1 MNKLHCTDRGIP
13 RWSEHRCHVETGPG
27 YQFCS
32 VCRLQRCR
40 WWTVGRFGW
49 QNRDANLSRR
59 RWWRQQKSTSPS
71 RFWSSDERRKVS
83 SFPLKFWTLSYY
95 HLFFYLLI
103 HRWHRLGI
111 SIKGN
116 VVTLIKDCEQQVT
129 RPLPRQGQ
137 KLSSS
142 GIILIG
148 QQLLDESFYS
158 VREWEVA
165 VCARSCILYSTFAD
179 TCLYTKIDCH
189 LIIQF
194 HYREIYNNWFWY
206 HHPNQLTKFANSL
219 CQTAASL
226 LAKWAIQAVT
236 AHHLPIQ
243 NGNFLWV

>member
-148 QQLLDESFYS
+148 QQLLDESYYS
-158 VREWEVA
+158 VREWEVS
-165 VCARSCILYSTFAD
+165 VCARSCILYICGHMFAYQD
-179 TCLYTKIDCH
+179 RLPFNHSIFITGRFTTIDFGT
-189 LIIQF
+189 ITRI
-194 HYREIYNNWFWY
+194 
-206 HHPNQLTKFANSL
+206 SL
-219 CQTAASL
+219 RSLQTVYARL
-226 LAKWAIQAVT
+226 QQACWQSGRFR
-236 AHHLPIQ
+236 P
-243 NGNFLWV
+243 